1 MSRNPTGAQ
10 TFSSS
15 SSSPYG
21 RPLIVNKTPKVVRF
35 TSVLVLTRLPSS
47 WKEKKERQLANIA
60 ASSSPGP
67 HILRACRHTQSML
80 RHTTQT
86 KDHPLVYLL
95 LWGFFS
101 FFLFFPFRK
110 GREEKKNKKIP
121 SPTKRPM
128 SLLLAHV
135 PAAAVRHITAS
146 PERTSNLYKSHTK
159 SPTGLADV
167 DRHSWASV
175 PSPPSSLSHSL
186 ALSKK

>member
-101 FFLFFPFRK
+101 FFLFFHFEKEERK
-110 GREEKKNKKIP
+110 KKTKKFH
-121 SPTKRPM
+121 RPQ
-128 SLLLAHV
+128 S
-135 PAAAVRHITAS
+135 VRC
-146 PERTSNLYKSHTK
+146 
-159 SPTGLADV
+159 
-167 DRHSWASV
+167 
-175 PSPPSSLSHSL
+175 PSSSHMFQQQRC
-186 ALSKK
+186 AI

>member
-10 TFSSS
+10 TFSS

-101 FFLFFPFRK
+101 FFLFFYFEKEERK
-110 GREEKKNKKIP
+110 KKQKNSI
-121 SPTKRPM
+121 
-128 SLLLAHV
+128 AHKASDV
-135 PAAAVRHITAS
+135 P
-146 PERTSNLYKSHTK
+146 PPRTCSSSSGAPYN
-159 SPTGLADV
+159 
-167 DRHSWASV
+167 SV
-175 PSPPSSLSHSL
+175 PGAHFQPI
-186 ALSKK
+186 